1 MSSITR
7 KEPSDIGARTQDL
20 AGLVDY
26 QAGAVVSRELISR
39 PGGTVTAF
47 AFAAGQGLSE
57 HSAPFDALALVIDGE
72 AEVTISSQRHILT
85 SGKTIVMPANA
96 PHALRALKP
105 FKMMLIMI
113 RG

>member
-1 MSSITR
+1 MSLITR
-7 KEPSDIGARTQDL
+7 QESPDIGARTQNL
-20 AGLVDY
+20 SGLVDY

-47 AFAAGQGLSE
+47 AFDAGQGLSE
-57 HSAPFDALALVIDGE
+57 HSAPFDALAFIIDGE
-72 AEVTISSQRHILT
+72 AEVAISGQPHILT
-85 SGKTIVMPANA
+85 AGEIIVMPANA
-96 PHALRALKP
+96 PHALRALKR